1 MSEQEAAEGE
11 AAGRRRKP
19 RRDASE
25 KQDPHT
31 VMWGNNKNPTPWP
44 ISQRAPTKNDRFLAG
59 ELVDNPIDTKKIKD
73 QITHLRLT

>member
-25 KQDPHT
+25 KQEPHT
-31 VMWGNNKNPTPWP
+31 VRWGNNK
-44 ISQRAPTKNDRFLAG
+44 FLN
-59 ELVDNPIDTKKIKD
+59 VDNPIDTKKIKD
-73 QITHLRLT
+73 QIPHLRLT